1 MFLQESPP
9 SSSPSPDRDKSS
21 SLSIDDAPNTT
32 QLPVDTLT
40 DSKKKTPR
48 IADIIVMPVR
58 ADRWS
63 SRRLRRAAAPPAE
76 GSLCALLRQHP
87 GVSLFVRPVG
97 WTDRHSEFLDARF
110 HELPACESPRPVNV
124 AGSCPPRRGFLR
136 PSPTI
141 TELSTALTEI
151 LRPTSRHVVV
161 NTNAVH
167 TVLSTLWPAAF
178 SKPLFHPELHL
189 FYGDRAYLRAVRT
202 PMLWNFPSSPLA
214 AHDATNLPMMG
225 YIGKNHLAMMR
236 QTAPRATT
244 VDNDNDPVLRLQIA
258 RSKTLMPANA
268 NHDSHFVAIFLAMA
282 QRHFYPLLAPSAKKE
297 AQWWSSSTAGG
308 RSLRPD
314 FKDVK
319 LRLLTHDEATGEFIV
334 YTARVTAQ
342 YLQKFDRP
350 RETPL
355 DADGKAV
362 GLDIEYARIPIWP
375 ILGLR
380 ERLGKAL
387 GQDMVGSFDTTKM
400 ETWDEEDEVKGRAK
414 TTKRKRAFV
423 MSDEAT
429 DDDDDDDD
437 DDEGIVI
444 KRRRLVE
451 NSPVGVVA

>member
-1 MFLQESPP
+1 MAPARLLPSKSMFLQESPT
-9 SSSPSPDRDKSS
+9 SSPSPDRDKSS
-21 SLSIDDAPNTT
+21 SPSIDDAPSTT
-32 QLPVDTLT
+32 QLPTDTFLT
-40 DSKKKTPR
+40 DSKRTPR
-48 IADIIVMPVR
+48 LADIIVMPVR
-58 ADRWS
+58 ANRS
-63 SRRLRRAAAPPAE
+63 SSYRVRRAATPPAE

-87 GVSLFVRPVG
+87 GASLFVRPIG

-124 AGSCPPRRGFLR
+124 AGSCPPRGFLR

-141 TELSTALTEI
+141 TALSTALTEI
-151 LRPTSRHVVV
+151 LRPTVGHAAV
-161 NTNAVH
+161 NNNAVH

-178 SKPLFHPELHL
+178 SKPLFHPDLHL

-202 PMLWNFPSSPLA
+202 PVLWNFPSSPLA
-214 AHDATNLPMMG
+214 AHDTSGLPMIG
-225 YIGKNHLAMMR
+225 YIGKIHLLMMR
-236 QTAPRATT
+236 HTAPRVTT

-258 RSKTLMPANA
+258 RSKSLMPANP

-282 QRHFYPLLAPSAKKE
+282 QRHFYPLLAPSPRKE
-297 AQWWSSSTAGG
+297 VRWWSSKG
-308 RSLRPD
+308 LRPD

-334 YTARVTAQ
+334 YTARVTANF
-342 YLQKFDRP
+342 LEKFDRP

-355 DADGKAV
+355 DADGNAA
-362 GLDIEYARIPIWP
+362 GLDIEYTRVPIWP

-400 ETWDEEDEVKGRAK
+400 ETWDEEDEVKGRTKA
-414 TTKRKRAFV
+414 KRKRATFG
-423 MSDEAT
+423 MSEEAT
-429 DDDDDDDD
+429 DDD
-437 DDEGIVI
+437 EGLVI